1 MINYLYENADFII
14 SLTLDHLLLF
24 LIAMVLA
31 TLMGLA
37 LGILTVKSKKFS
49 FLVPII
55 NTLQSA
61 PELVLLAFAILIFG
75 LGVEAALAAL
85 FVKGLLPILR
95 NTYSGIANIDQN
107 IVEAARGMGMR
118 KSQILFRIE
127 LPLALPVI
135 LSGVRV
141 ASVMAVSTL
150 TLAAYIGVSGL
161 GVLITQGIAMSD
173 TNALYTGSVMA
184 ALLAVLANYLILF
197 VEKSL
202 TTRKGVKIH
211 GSYD

>member
-1 MINYLYENADFII
+1 M
-14 SLTLDHLLLF
+14 
-24 LIAMVLA
+24 
-31 TLMGLA
+31 
-37 LGILTVKSKKFS
+37 
-49 FLVPII
+49 
-55 NTLQSA
+55 QSA